1 MNKSELVTA
10 MAAHSELTKK
20 ETQAALGSLIKLI
33 TKRLSEGDQV
43 QLNGMGTFTL
53 SYHPA
58 KPGRNPRTGEEIM
71 IEGQNKVLFK
81 PAKALKDALAD
92 K

>member
-1 MNKSELVTA
+1 MNKSELVSA
-10 MAAHSELTKK
+10 MAVHSELTKK
-20 ETQAALGSLIKLI
+20 DSKAALDSILNAM
-33 TKRLSEGDQV
+33 TKRLSEGDPV
-43 QLNGMGTFTL
+43 ALAGFGTLSL

-58 KPGRNPRTGEEIM
+58 KVGRNPRTGEEIM

-81 PAKALKDALAD
+81 AAKALKDALA

>member
-1 MNKSELVTA
+1 MNKSELVSA
-10 MAAHSELTKK
+10 MSANSELTKK
-20 ETQAALGSLIKLI
+20 DSKAALDSILNAVS
-33 TKRLSEGDQV
+33 KRLSEGDPV
-43 QLNGMGTFTL
+43 SLAGFGTLSL

-58 KPGRNPRTGEEIM
+58 KAGRNPRTGEEIM

-81 PAKALKDALAD
+81 AAKALKDALA